1 MHSILI
7 GIVLLSAA
15 MIVGHP
21 ANAQSGAKDQ
31 PRYEQAPVGH
41 RQPTQGDVAGD
52 DQFDEGELGKE
63 IEKENRLLDREL
75 GGICRGC

>member
-21 ANAQSGAKDQ
+21 ANAQSAAQDQ

-41 RQPTQGDVAGD
+41 RQPTQSDVAGD
-52 DQFDEGELGKE
+52 DQFDEGDLGKE
-63 IEKENRLLDREL
+63 IDKENRRLDREL
-75 GGICRGC
+75 EGICRGC